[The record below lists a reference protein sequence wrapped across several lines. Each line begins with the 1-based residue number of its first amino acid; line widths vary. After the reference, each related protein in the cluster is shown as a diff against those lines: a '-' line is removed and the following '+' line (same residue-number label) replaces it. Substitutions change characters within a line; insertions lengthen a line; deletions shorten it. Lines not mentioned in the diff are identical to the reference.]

1 MAFTIYA
8 DTNIYRYLA
17 SGELLIT
24 TVGDVRF
31 VYSHVH
37 FNEVMRGTNTDALDG
52 MEVLGACRM
61 DSNENGA
68 YNHAGAGVIFE
79 YEQPQACFAQ
89 YQAGCDS
96 VDTSGEDGLY
106 EFLIRLMGAENL
118 EELHKIPETILRIA
132 EEATDDNDD
141 QALIKRAEAAAEE
154 FRQHLNGNLSETRPL
169 PKTREEMGFPKG
181 ASSTVT
187 NASNPIETIWEHM
200 KDKCH
205 GVTRDQFFGFEA
217 IPGITENYPQS
228 TSISACHLILNMVG
242 FNPDK
247 GLAKK
252 DKIQNIISDGQHLGL
267 ASLCDSFITTDMR
280 LHKKAEAIFK
290 YRNIPTELTYLPYSP
305 DKMSILVAERGAI
318 KRFKRNKPVSP

>member
-17 SGELLIT
+17 SGELVIT
-24 TVGDVRF
+24 TVGDVCF

-52 MEVLGACRM
+52 MEFLGACRM

-68 YNHAGAGVIFE
+68 YNHARTDVVFE
-79 YEQPQACFAQ
+79 YEKPQACYAQ
-89 YQAGCDS
+89 YQAGCNRVDS
-96 VDTSGEDGLY
+96 SGEDGLY

-118 EELHKIPETILRIA
+118 EELHRIPETILRIA
-132 EEATDDNDD
+132 EEATEHNAD
-141 QALIKRAEAAAEE
+141 QELIKRAEIAAEE
-154 FRQHLNGNLSETRPL
+154 FRQHLQGNLSQTHPL
-169 PKTREEMGFPKG
+169 SKTREEMGFPKG
-181 ASSTVT
+181 ATSTASS
-187 NASNPIETIWEHM
+187 ALNPIEAIWEHM
-200 KDKCH
+200 KDKCQ
-205 GVTRDQFFGFEA
+205 GITRDQFFGFDA

-228 TSISACHLILNMVG
+228 TSVSACHLILNMIG

-247 GLAKK
+247 GLVKR

-280 LHKKAEAIFK
+280 LYKKAEAIFK
-290 YRNIPTELTYLPYSP
+290 YRNIPTELNYLPYSP
-305 DKMSILVAERGAI
+305 NKMSMLVAERGII
-318 KRFKRNKPVSP
+318 KRFKRDKPANF